1 MTRKLIAVAS
11 ACAFLGA
18 AFAAS
23 PALAGGEQG
32 NMTVVTGDLNLRSD
46 SGAQVVL
53 RRIKNASSAF
63 CEDDNRTR
71 DLGRSLEASKCRD
84 RMMYLAVNKLDAPLV
99 TARYQASGAKPPIL
113 MARR

>member
-18 AFAAS
+18 AFAAT
-23 PALAGGEQG
+23 PAFAQEEQG
-32 NMTVVTGDLNLRSD
+32 NMRVAIGDLNLQSD
-46 SGAQVVL
+46 GGAQSVL
-53 RRIKNASSAF
+53 HRIRNASSAF

-71 DLGRSLEASKCRD
+71 DLGRKLESWKCRD
-84 RMMYLAVNKLDAPLV
+84 RMTYLAVSKLDAPLV